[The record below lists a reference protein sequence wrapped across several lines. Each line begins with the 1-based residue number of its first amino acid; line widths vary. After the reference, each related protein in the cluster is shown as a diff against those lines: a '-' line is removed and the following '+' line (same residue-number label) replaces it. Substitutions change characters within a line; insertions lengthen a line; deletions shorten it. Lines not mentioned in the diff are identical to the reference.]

1 MSNLLAAIEAKQQ
14 KTDIP
19 EFKAG
24 DTVRVHAK
32 IIEGD
37 KERVQVF
44 EGAVISRSNGKGN
57 RATFTVRKV
66 SYGIGVERIFPLHS
80 PRIEKIEVIARG
92 RSGGPSCITCVNAP
106 VRPPVSKAPVSKRQR
121 SARRARS
128 LPWLKERRPWSSP
141 KKPRNKRLAATSPL
155 GPGAC
160 PAGLSIPCRQTR
172 PWSLP
177 DGRAAATIPARLL

>member
-19 EFKAG
+19 DFKAG

-66 SYGIGVERIFPLHS
+66 SYGVGVERIFPVHS

-92 RSGGPSCITCVNAP
+92 R
-106 VRPPVSKAPVSKRQR
+106 VRRAKLYYLRQR
-121 SARRARS
+121 SGKAARI
-128 LPWLKERRPWSSP
+128 KGT
-141 KKPRNKRLAATSPL
+141 RLQTPEV
-155 GPGAC
+155 GA
-160 PAGLSIPCRQTR
+160 LSEVIALAEKAQTADQ
-172 PWSLP
+172 SEE
-177 DGRAAATIPARLL
+177 AEE